1 MLPDKLVVEND
12 SSTSRQVGCQDK
24 GGPGT
29 IHEVI
34 LVSLELSRSAKHL
47 FFRIKYK
54 GSLRTV
60 LKLAFLMFRSG
71 NHFETLC
78 RGLGTDV

>member
-47 FFRIKYK
+47 F
-54 GSLRTV
+54 L
-60 LKLAFLMFRSG
+60 
-71 NHFETLC
+71 E
-78 RGLGTDV
+78 